1 MKNYKDYN
9 KTYIG
14 SSDSAYLTLKTIT
27 GTTEKLCFGEDG
39 SYSAY
44 VVDEDTLIPEHYHKE
59 FEFTD
64 SLEIYNNFGELEWSA
79 KAKQISVY
87 TAGNFGCLIK
97 LQGAENYKFDLNC
110 RSDKAD
116 SLTFGLG
123 INMMILNIGMPLACT
138 GLLDNDKG
146 MFKNYFMTYVKTFLT
161 VLIQVVLS
169 KLGLYIIVTSAG
181 IGNIVSGNFDLV
193 KMFLGLACLTT
204 ALSTPKLLAE
214 FLVPSGPGGSAMSK
228 IYAVN
233 TIKTAIKGFTK

>member
-44 VVDEDTLIPEHYHKE
+44 VVDEDTLIPKHYHKE

-97 LQGAENYKFDLNC
+97 LEGAENYKFDLKC
-110 RSDKAD
+110 RSDKD
-116 SLTFGLG
+116 NSLTWKVIHYAEDENGNPSLWTAKISNKEYGKFAWIAKYDENYYGVEAD
-123 INMMILNIGMPLACT
+123 NIKENRFEIVYRCNSFDEAKKWASENLIAENEFQ
-138 GLLDNDKG
+138 NDE
-146 MFKNYFMTYVKTFLT
+146 NENDEEPEL
-161 VLIQVVLS
+161 
-169 KLGLYIIVTSAG
+169 
-181 IGNIVSGNFDLV
+181 
-193 KMFLGLACLTT
+193 
-204 ALSTPKLLAE
+204 
-214 FLVPSGPGGSAMSK
+214 
-228 IYAVN
+228 
-233 TIKTAIKGFTK
+233 

>member
-44 VVDEDTLIPEHYHKE
+44 VVDEDTLIPKHYHKE

-97 LQGAENYKFDLNC
+97 LEGAENYKFDLNC

-116 SLTFGLG
+116 SLTWKIVYEADDENGNPSLWSTI
-123 INMMILNIGMPLACT
+123 INHKEYGKFAWIAKYDENSYGVEIDNIKENHFEIVYRCDS
-138 GLLDNDKG
+138 LDKAKKWASENLIAENEFQNDESE
-146 MFKNYFMTYVKTFLT
+146 NDEEPEL
-161 VLIQVVLS
+161 
-169 KLGLYIIVTSAG
+169 
-181 IGNIVSGNFDLV
+181 
-193 KMFLGLACLTT
+193 
-204 ALSTPKLLAE
+204 
-214 FLVPSGPGGSAMSK
+214 
-228 IYAVN
+228 
-233 TIKTAIKGFTK
+233 

>member
-14 SSDSAYLTLKTIT
+14 SSERAYLTLKTIT

-44 VVDEDTLIPEHYHKE
+44 VVDEDTL
-59 FEFTD
+59 
-64 SLEIYNNFGELEWSA
+64 EIYTNFGELEWSA

-116 SLTFGLG
+116 SLTWNEFQ
-123 INMMILNIGMPLACT
+123 
-138 GLLDNDKG
+138 NDE
-146 MFKNYFMTYVKTFLT
+146 NDEEPEL
-161 VLIQVVLS
+161 
-169 KLGLYIIVTSAG
+169 
-181 IGNIVSGNFDLV
+181 
-193 KMFLGLACLTT
+193 
-204 ALSTPKLLAE
+204 
-214 FLVPSGPGGSAMSK
+214 
-228 IYAVN
+228 
-233 TIKTAIKGFTK
+233 

>member
-44 VVDEDTLIPEHYHKE
+44 VVDEDTLIPKHYHKE

-97 LQGAENYKFDLNC
+97 LQGAENYKYRRMPQVPYMC
-110 RSDKAD
+110 TKSHSRTD
-116 SLTFGLG
+116 S
-123 INMMILNIGMPLACT
+123 
-138 GLLDNDKG
+138 KR
-146 MFKNYFMTYVKTFLT
+146 
-161 VLIQVVLS
+161 
-169 KLGLYIIVTSAG
+169 LYG
-181 IGNIVSGNFDLV
+181 
-193 KMFLGLACLTT
+193 
-204 ALSTPKLLAE
+204 ALSRCKYPCR
-214 FLVPSGPGGSAMSK
+214 
-228 IYAVN
+228 N
-233 TIKTAIKGFTK
+233 RKGFRNEKPQAVML